1 MRCRSSRLIMSI
13 VRYFCMK
20 KVTCSRVRMSSPF
33 LPVKYR
39 FPAYSYCPP
48 NQPLFGE
55 GGLNILLDG
64 VETFVNDPLCFGKLL
79 FQRREVGVFLA
90 LQVYHNITNIVENG
104 IIVEHVHR
112 FIDDN
117 VLNPV
122 FAYRLFFAAPKLFH
136 TDAFVILVDTVA
148 ASTALAHH
156 EHNGRKIA
164 WWSICLFLCRL
175 EAGRDFLFFSIRSST
190 FSK

>member
-1 MRCRSSRLIMSI
+1 
-13 VRYFCMK
+13 MK

-39 FPAYSYCPP
+39 FPACFYCPP

-55 GGLNILLDG
+55 GGLNALLDG
-64 VETFVNDPLCFGKLL
+64 VEPFGNGPLCFGKLL

-90 LQVYHNITNIVENG
+90 LQVYHNINNIVKNG

-122 FAYRLFFAAPKLFH
+122 FAYRLFLQPL
-136 TDAFVILVDTVA
+136 
-148 ASTALAHH
+148 S
-156 EHNGRKIA
+156 
-164 WWSICLFLCRL
+164 
-175 EAGRDFLFFSIRSST
+175 FFT
-190 FSK
+190 LTHL